1 MVNQFSEILTMGEE
15 KAEPAGGEAGSLSTD
30 AAVSRSPDRQNEP
43 VIPSE
48 REVLHDPA
56 DAASAHPSKQA
67 AAGEMSE
74 AAASDRTRSEAR
86 PTAREVVVVPFGEAG
101 GKSEAGARQRMFG
114 RFAAMAAVVTLAT
127 GAGAF
132 GGALATATLFHG
144 TEVVS
149 NSPALEASIARID
162 ADILSL
168 KASLEYG
175 SKLGHAQFSKTA
187 ERLDKIERAQTEP
200 AAKLARLSEAVDR
213 LRAAPVPLPSP
224 VAVAPPAK
232 DVTGSISPASASA
245 TSRNETPK
253 NDTAKNDTAKNDAAK
268 TDAAKTDAAKPEA
281 GRLPMV
287 EGWVLRDV
295 VHGGALID
303 GRRGMYEVYA
313 GDIIPGLGRIDAI
326 RRQDGRWVVVTSKGL
341 IVAR

>member
-1 MVNQFSEILTMGEE
+1 MGGE
-15 KAEPAGGEAGSLSTD
+15 KAEAAGGEAGSLNAD
-30 AAVSRSPDRQNEP
+30 AAVSRSPDGQNEP
-43 VIPSE
+43 VIPSGP
-48 REVLHDPA
+48 EVLHEPA
-56 DAASAHPSKQA
+56 DASSAPAPERA

-74 AAASDRTRSEAR
+74 AVACDEAKSEAR
-86 PTAREVVVVPFGEAG
+86 PIAGEVVVVPFGERG
-101 GKSEAGARQRMFG
+101 GESAAGARQGMFG

-127 GAGAF
+127 GVGAF

-144 TEVVS
+144 PEVAS

-175 SKLGHAQFSKTA
+175 SKLGQAQFSKTA

-200 AAKLARLSEAVDR
+200 AAKLARLSDAVDR
-213 LRAAPVPLPSP
+213 LRSVPVPLPSP
-224 VAVAPPAK
+224 IAVAPPPAK
-232 DVTGSISPASASA
+232 DVTGSISTASASA
-245 TSRNETPK
+245 TSRTETPR
-253 NDTAKNDTAKNDAAK
+253 NDTAKNDTTRNDTTK
-268 TDAAKTDAAKPEA
+268 TDAAKTEV

>member
-1 MVNQFSEILTMGEE
+1 MVNQSSEILTMGEE
-15 KAEPAGGEAGSLSTD
+15 KAEATGGEAGSFSAD
-30 AAVSRSPDRQNEP
+30 AAVSHSPDGQNEP
-43 VIPSE
+43 VISTEPE
-48 REVLHDPA
+48 VPREPA
-56 DAASAHPSKQA
+56 DASSAPASEQA

-74 AAASDRTRSEAR
+74 AVARDEIKSQAR
-86 PTAREVVVVPFGEAG
+86 PIAGEVVVVPFGGRG
-101 GKSEAGARQRMFG
+101 GESDAGARQGMFG

-132 GGALATATLFHG
+132 GGAIATATLFRG
-144 TEVVS
+144 TEVAS

-168 KASLEYG
+168 KASLEYA
-175 SKLGHAQFSKTA
+175 SKLGQAQFGKTA

-224 VAVAPPAK
+224 VAVAPLAPK
-232 DVTGSISPASASA
+232 DVTGSISPASAA
-245 TSRNETPK
+245 TSRTETPK
-253 NDTAKNDTAKNDAAK
+253 NDTAKTDTAK
-268 TDAAKTDAAKPEA
+268 TEV
-281 GRLPMV
+281 GRLPTL

>member
-15 KAEPAGGEAGSLSTD
+15 KAEAASREAGSLSAD
-30 AAVSRSPDRQNEP
+30 AAVSRPSDGQNEP

-48 REVLHDPA
+48 GEVLREPA
-56 DAASAHPSKQA
+56 DAPSAPATEQA
-67 AAGEMSE
+67 GAGRMSE
-74 AAASDRTRSEAR
+74 AVACDETRSEAR
-86 PTAREVVVVPFGEAG
+86 PIAGEVVVVPLGDRGGEG
-101 GKSEAGARQRMFG
+101 EAGARQGMFG

-144 TEVVS
+144 TEVAN

-162 ADILSL
+162 ADLLSL

-175 SKLGHAQFSKTA
+175 SKLGQAQFSKTA
-187 ERLDKIERAQTEP
+187 ERLEKIERAQTEP
-200 AAKLARLSEAVDR
+200 AAKLTRLSEAVDR
-213 LRAAPVPLPSP
+213 LRAAPAPLPSP
-224 VAVAPPAK
+224 VAVAPLGAK
-232 DVTGSISPASASA
+232 DVTGSISPASVA
-245 TSRNETPK
+245 TSRTETLRNE
-253 NDTAKNDTAKNDAAK
+253 TAKNDTARNDTARNDTAK
-268 TDAAKTDAAKPEA
+268 TEV
-281 GRLPMV
+281 GRLPTL

>member
-15 KAEPAGGEAGSLSTD
+15 KAEAASGEAVSLSAD
-30 AAVSRSPDRQNEP
+30 AAVSRSPDGQSEP

-48 REVLHDPA
+48 PEVLHEPA
-56 DAASAHPSKQA
+56 DASSAPAPELA
-67 AAGEMSE
+67 AAGEMPE
-74 AAASDRTRSEAR
+74 AVACDEAKSGVL
-86 PTAREVVVVPFGEAG
+86 PIAGEVVVVPFGERG
-101 GKSEAGARQRMFG
+101 GESKAGARQGSFG

-175 SKLGHAQFSKTA
+175 SKLGQVQFSKTA

-200 AAKLARLSEAVDR
+200 AAKLARLSDAVDR
-213 LRAAPVPLPSP
+213 LRAASVAVPSP
-224 VAVAPPAK
+224 VAVAPPAAK
-232 DVTGSISPASASA
+232 DVTGSISPASTSAS
-245 TSRNETPK
+245 SRTETPRNDTGR
-253 NDTAKNDTAKNDAAK
+253 NDTAKI
-268 TDAAKTDAAKPEA
+268 EV

>member
-1 MVNQFSEILTMGEE
+1 MGEE
-15 KAEPAGGEAGSLSTD
+15 KAEAASGEAGSLIAD
-30 AAVSRSPDRQNEP
+30 AAVSRLPDGQNEP
-43 VIPSE
+43 VIPTE
-48 REVLHDPA
+48 PEVLHEQA
-56 DAASAHPSKQA
+56 DAPSAPAPEQA

-74 AAASDRTRSEAR
+74 AVACDETRSEAR
-86 PTAREVVVVPFGEAG
+86 PIAGEVVVVPFGERG
-101 GKSEAGARQRMFG
+101 GESEAGARQGMFG

-132 GGALATATLFHG
+132 GGALATATLFRG

-175 SKLGHAQFSKTA
+175 SKLGQAQFSNTA

-200 AAKLARLSEAVDR
+200 AAKLARLSDAVDR

-224 VAVAPPAK
+224 VAVAPLAAK

-245 TSRNETPK
+245 TSRTETPK
-253 NDTAKNDTAKNDAAK
+253 NDTAKNDPARNDPAKNDTTK
-268 TDAAKTDAAKPEA
+268 NEV

-295 VHGGALID
+295 AHGGALID
-303 GRRGMYEVYA
+303 SRRGMYEVYA

-326 RRQDGRWVVVTSKGL
+326 RRQDGHWVVVTSKGL

>member
-1 MVNQFSEILTMGEE
+1 MGGE
-15 KAEPAGGEAGSLSTD
+15 KAEAAGGEAGSLNAD
-30 AAVSRSPDRQNEP
+30 AAVSRSPDGQNEP
-43 VIPSE
+43 VIPSGP
-48 REVLHDPA
+48 EVLHEPTDASSAPA
-56 DAASAHPSKQA
+56 PERA

-74 AAASDRTRSEAR
+74 AVSCDEAKSEAR
-86 PTAREVVVVPFGEAG
+86 PIAGEVVVVPFGERG
-101 GKSEAGARQRMFG
+101 GESGAGARQGMFG

-127 GAGAF
+127 GVGAF

-144 TEVVS
+144 PEVAS

-175 SKLGHAQFSKTA
+175 SKLGQAQFSKTA

-200 AAKLARLSEAVDR
+200 AAKLARLSDAVDR
-213 LRAAPVPLPSP
+213 LRSVPVPLPSP
-224 VAVAPPAK
+224 VAVAPPAAK
-232 DVTGSISPASASA
+232 DVTGSISTASASA
-245 TSRNETPK
+245 TSRTETPRNDTAR
-253 NDTAKNDTAKNDAAK
+253 NDTAKNDTTRNDTTK
-268 TDAAKTDAAKPEA
+268 TDAAKTEV

>member
-1 MVNQFSEILTMGEE
+1 MGGE
-15 KAEPAGGEAGSLSTD
+15 KAEAAGGEAGSLNAD
-30 AAVSRSPDRQNEP
+30 AAVSRSPDGQNEP
-43 VIPSE
+43 VIPSGP
-48 REVLHDPA
+48 EVLHEPA
-56 DAASAHPSKQA
+56 DASSAPAPERA

-74 AAASDRTRSEAR
+74 AVACDEAKSEAR
-86 PTAREVVVVPFGEAG
+86 PIAGEVVVVPFGERG
-101 GKSEAGARQRMFG
+101 GESAAGARQGMFG

-127 GAGAF
+127 GVGAF

-144 TEVVS
+144 PEVAS

-175 SKLGHAQFSKTA
+175 SKLGQAQFSKTA

-200 AAKLARLSEAVDR
+200 AAKLARLSDAVDR
-213 LRAAPVPLPSP
+213 LRSVPVPLPSP
-224 VAVAPPAK
+224 VAVAPPAAK
-232 DVTGSISPASASA
+232 DVTGSISTASASA
-245 TSRNETPK
+245 TSRTETPR
-253 NDTAKNDTAKNDAAK
+253 NDTAKNDTTRNDTTK
-268 TDAAKTDAAKPEA
+268 TDAAKTEV

>member
-1 MVNQFSEILTMGEE
+1 
-15 KAEPAGGEAGSLSTD
+15 
-30 AAVSRSPDRQNEP
+30 
-43 VIPSE
+43 
-48 REVLHDPA
+48 
-56 DAASAHPSKQA
+56 
-67 AAGEMSE
+67 MSE
-74 AAASDRTRSEAR
+74 AVSCDEAKSEAR
-86 PTAREVVVVPFGEAG
+86 PIAGEVVVVPFGERG
-101 GKSEAGARQRMFG
+101 GESGAGARQGMFG

-127 GAGAF
+127 GVGAF

-144 TEVVS
+144 PEVAS

-175 SKLGHAQFSKTA
+175 SKLGQAQFSKTA

-200 AAKLARLSEAVDR
+200 AAKLARLSDAVDR
-213 LRAAPVPLPSP
+213 LRSVPVPLPSP
-224 VAVAPPAK
+224 VAVAPPAAK
-232 DVTGSISPASASA
+232 DVTGSISTASASA
-245 TSRNETPK
+245 TSRTETPRNDTAR
-253 NDTAKNDTAKNDAAK
+253 NDTAKNDTTRNDTTK
-268 TDAAKTDAAKPEA
+268 TDAAKTEV

>member
-15 KAEPAGGEAGSLSTD
+15 KAEAASGEAGSLIAD
-30 AAVSRSPDRQNEP
+30 AAVSRSSDGQNEP
-43 VIPSE
+43 VIPTE
-48 REVLHDPA
+48 PELLHEPA
-56 DAASAHPSKQA
+56 EASSTPATEQA

-74 AAASDRTRSEAR
+74 AVACDEAKSEAR
-86 PTAREVVVVPFGEAG
+86 PVAGEVVVVPFGERG
-101 GKSEAGARQRMFG
+101 GESEAGARQGVFG

-127 GAGAF
+127 GLGAF
-132 GGALATATLFHG
+132 GGALATAALFRG

-168 KASLEYG
+168 KTSLEYG
-175 SKLGHAQFSKTA
+175 SKLGQAQFSKTA

-200 AAKLARLSEAVDR
+200 AAKLARLSDAVDR

-224 VAVAPPAK
+224 VAVAPLAAK

-245 TSRNETPK
+245 TSRTETPK
-253 NDTAKNDTAKNDAAK
+253 NETAKNDPAKNDPAK
-268 TDAAKTDAAKPEA
+268 NDTTKNEV

-295 VHGGALID
+295 AHGGALID
-303 GRRGMYEVYA
+303 SRRGMYEVYA
-313 GDIIPGLGRIDAI
+313 GDTIPGLGRIDAI

>member
-1 MVNQFSEILTMGEE
+1 MGGE
-15 KAEPAGGEAGSLSTD
+15 KAEAAGGEAGSLNAD
-30 AAVSRSPDRQNEP
+30 AAVSRSPDGQNEP
-43 VIPSE
+43 VIPSGP
-48 REVLHDPA
+48 EVLHEPA
-56 DAASAHPSKQA
+56 DASSAPAPERA

-74 AAASDRTRSEAR
+74 AVACDEAKSEAR
-86 PTAREVVVVPFGEAG
+86 PIAGEVVVVPFGERG
-101 GKSEAGARQRMFG
+101 GESAAGARQGMFG

-127 GAGAF
+127 GVGAF

-144 TEVVS
+144 PEVAS

-175 SKLGHAQFSKTA
+175 SKLGQAQFSKTA

-200 AAKLARLSEAVDR
+200 AAKLARLSDAVDR
-213 LRAAPVPLPSP
+213 LRSVPVPLPSP
-224 VAVAPPAK
+224 VAVVPPAAK
-232 DVTGSISPASASA
+232 DVTGSISTASASA
-245 TSRNETPK
+245 TSRTETPR
-253 NDTAKNDTAKNDAAK
+253 NDTAKNDTTRNDTTK
-268 TDAAKTDAAKPEA
+268 TDAAKTEV

>member
-1 MVNQFSEILTMGEE
+1 MGGE
-15 KAEPAGGEAGSLSTD
+15 KAEAAGGEAGSLNAD
-30 AAVSRSPDRQNEP
+30 AAVSRSPDGQNEP
-43 VIPSE
+43 VIPSGP
-48 REVLHDPA
+48 EVLHEPA
-56 DAASAHPSKQA
+56 DASSAPAPERA

-74 AAASDRTRSEAR
+74 AVACDEAKSEAR
-86 PTAREVVVVPFGEAG
+86 PIAGEVVVVPFGERG
-101 GKSEAGARQRMFG
+101 GESAAGARQGMFG

-127 GAGAF
+127 GVGAF

-144 TEVVS
+144 PEVAS

-175 SKLGHAQFSKTA
+175 SKLGQAQFSKTA

-200 AAKLARLSEAVDR
+200 AAKLARLSDAVDR
-213 LRAAPVPLPSP
+213 LRSVPVPLPSP
-224 VAVAPPAK
+224 VAVAPPAAK
-232 DVTGSISPASASA
+232 DVTGSISTASASA
-245 TSRNETPK
+245 TSRTETPAAR
-253 NDTAKNDTAKNDAAK
+253 NDTARNDTTK
-268 TDAAKTDAAKPEA
+268 TDAARTEV

>member
-1 MVNQFSEILTMGEE
+1 MVSQFSEILTMGEE
-15 KAEPAGGEAGSLSTD
+15 KAETASGEAGSLRAD
-30 AAVSRSPDRQNEP
+30 AAVSRSPDGQNEP

-48 REVLHDPA
+48 PEVLHEPA
-56 DAASAHPSKQA
+56 DVPSAPAPERA
-67 AAGEMSE
+67 AAGEISE
-74 AAASDRTRSEAR
+74 AVACDDIKSEAR
-86 PTAREVVVVPFGEAG
+86 PIAGEVVVVPFGDRG
-101 GKSEAGARQRMFG
+101 GESGAGARQGMFG

-127 GAGAF
+127 GVGAF

-144 TEVVS
+144 PEVVS
-149 NSPALEASIARID
+149 NSPVLEASIARID

-175 SKLGHAQFSKTA
+175 SKLGQVQFSKTA

-200 AAKLARLSEAVDR
+200 AAKLARLSDAVDR
-213 LRAAPVPLPSP
+213 LRAASVAVPSP
-224 VAVAPPAK
+224 VAVAPPAAK
-232 DVTGSISPASASA
+232 DVTGSISPASTSAS
-245 TSRNETPK
+245 SRTETPRNDTGR
-253 NDTAKNDTAKNDAAK
+253 NDTAKNDPAK
-268 TDAAKTDAAKPEA
+268 TDITKAEV

>member
-1 MVNQFSEILTMGEE
+1 MGGE
-15 KAEPAGGEAGSLSTD
+15 KAEAAGGEAGSLNAD
-30 AAVSRSPDRQNEP
+30 AAVSRSPDGQNEP
-43 VIPSE
+43 VIPSGP
-48 REVLHDPA
+48 EVLHEPA
-56 DAASAHPSKQA
+56 DASSAPAPERA

-74 AAASDRTRSEAR
+74 AVACDEAKSEAR
-86 PTAREVVVVPFGEAG
+86 PIAGEVVVVPFGERG
-101 GKSEAGARQRMFG
+101 GESAAGARQGMFG

-127 GAGAF
+127 GVGAF

-144 TEVVS
+144 PEVAS

-175 SKLGHAQFSKTA
+175 SKLGQAQFSKTA

-200 AAKLARLSEAVDR
+200 AAKLARLSDAVDR
-213 LRAAPVPLPSP
+213 LRSVPVPLPSP
-224 VAVAPPAK
+224 VAVAPPAAK
-232 DVTGSISPASASA
+232 DVTGSISTASASA
-245 TSRNETPK
+245 TSRTETPRNDTAR
-253 NDTAKNDTAKNDAAK
+253 NDTAKNDTTRNDTTK
-268 TDAAKTDAAKPEA
+268 TDAAKTEV